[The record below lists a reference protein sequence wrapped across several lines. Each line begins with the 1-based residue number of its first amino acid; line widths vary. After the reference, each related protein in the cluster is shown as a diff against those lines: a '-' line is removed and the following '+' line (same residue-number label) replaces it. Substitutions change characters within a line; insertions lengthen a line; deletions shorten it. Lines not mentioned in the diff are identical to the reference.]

1 MSPIEGEEPE
11 KEPEVERSAPPAKN
25 EHSDAPEPVLTSA
38 CWCACLASG
47 VILSL
52 LGHGVLQER
61 IMAMPFDGENFQSST
76 FVVFSNRVVAAAFSF
91 VMVLLRKEQLSH
103 SAPLRKYCLVSF
115 ANFAAAVCQY
125 EALKWVAFSVQ
136 LLGKSFKMIPV
147 MFWAIAMSGKR
158 YPASQWCISLM
169 VTAGVVAFM
178 AGGNISSPRVEA
190 QHHWQSMYGIFLLGM
205 FLLADSF
212 ASTFQEKL
220 FADHKTTKYNQM
232 LYVNLCSSTISLLA
246 LVSSGELIPSLAF
259 CAEHPRFPLDA
270 LALSGASVTS
280 QFFIVSMV
288 KDFGAL
294 ALAATMNVRQLLS
307 ILLSCWTYGHSLT
320 IFQVLALVVVFATLL
335 SKSIIGVCR
344 KLRRKNTSKD
354 RLTDEEEEGDES
366 PVPGDDENIDKV
378 RDSRRPVAAILGK
391 KTGAASAQKHKR
403 LFLCVEEGQQ
413 VKDEEEH
420 IVPPAAKDRSRKEVE
435 LEDLP

>member
-1 MSPIEGEEPE
+1 M
-11 KEPEVERSAPPAKN
+11 ERSPPAVKP
-25 EHSDAPEPVLTSA
+25 EHADAADPVLASA
-38 CWCACLASG
+38 CWCVCLASG

-76 FVVFSNRVVAAAFSF
+76 FVVFCNRVVAASFAFI
-91 VMVLLRKEQLSH
+91 MVLLRREQVSH

-147 MFWAIAMSGKR
+147 MCWAIAMSGKR
-158 YPASQWCISLM
+158 YKASEWFVSLM
-169 VTAGVVAFM
+169 VTAGVIGFM
-178 AGGNISSPRVEA
+178 AGGNISSPRVKAEA
-190 QHHWQSMYGIFLLGM
+190 HWQSMYGVFLLVM

-232 LYVNLCSSTISLLA
+232 LYVNLCSSTISLLV
-246 LVSSGELIPSLAF
+246 LVSTGELVPSLVF
-259 CAEHPRFPLDA
+259 CADHPKFPLDA

-320 IFQVLALVVVFATLL
+320 IFQVLALVIVFATLMA
-335 SKSIIGVCR
+335 KSTIRICR
-344 KLRRKNTSKD
+344 KLRRRMSASKD
-354 RLTDEEEEGDES
+354 RLTDEEMPEAE
-366 PVPGDDENIDKV
+366 DDEQMAKV
-378 RDSRRPVAAILGK
+378 REAHIPAAATFGK
-391 KTGAASAQKHKR
+391 KR

-413 VKDEEEH
+413 VLKKDEGDH
-420 IVPPAAKDRSRKEVE
+420 IVPPAAKDRARKDSDPLE
-435 LEDLP
+435 LEELTMYRKPLAEG